1 VKIKYLAH
9 SSFLITSNGNVR
21 IITDPYNVGQGLSY
35 GPINETADI
44 VTVSHGHSD
53 HNNAAAIE
61 GSPVILKEA
70 GSRTIKGIEIRSIPV
85 YHDEAHGTKRG
96 NNLIFC
102 FKIDELNICH
112 LGDLGHPLNRQE
124 LSDLGQVN
132 VLMIPIGGFFTIDA
146 KEADSVAR
154 SIGAMAIIPMHYKTA
169 KTDYPI
175 KPVGEFMKQKKN
187 VREVNSSEVKFTKDT
202 LPREAEIIV
211 LQPALVS

>member
-1 VKIKYLAH
+1 
-9 SSFLITSNGNVR
+9 
-21 IITDPYNVGQGLSY
+21 
-35 GPINETADI
+35 
-44 VTVSHGHSD
+44 
-53 HNNAAAIE
+53 
-61 GSPVILKEA
+61 
-70 GSRTIKGIEIRSIPV
+70 
-85 YHDEAHGTKRG
+85 
-96 NNLIFC
+96 
-102 FKIDELNICH
+102 
-112 LGDLGHPLNRQE
+112 LGHPLNRQE